1 MASRLIKRADGTWQR
16 EAIPFLD
23 HHVAT
28 CLIGPC
34 ELCDELRKDQ
44 QGVSRGQAPLSAH
57 GIRTGGRELDER
69 MKHDC
74 LSGGCEVRPDRPGEF
89 VVVDVGP
96 QYPEAVWA
104 EVPKGYRAVVVRKH
118 DQFGLDLDT
127 VGVKFVQE
135 PPHGKV
141 PIPEK

>member
-28 CLIGPC
+28 CLIGQC

-44 QGVSRGQAPLSAH
+44 QGVSRGKAPLSAH
-57 GIRTGGRELDER
+57 GIRTGGWKLDER
-69 MKHDC
+69 MTRDP
-74 LSGGCEVRPDRPGEF
+74 VTRPDRDGAF
-89 VVVDVGP
+89 VVMEFGP
-96 QYPEAVWA
+96 TEPEAVWA
-104 EVPKGYRAVVVRKH
+104 YVSDGYRPVVIDKPIS
-118 DQFGLDLDT
+118 DLWPKRT